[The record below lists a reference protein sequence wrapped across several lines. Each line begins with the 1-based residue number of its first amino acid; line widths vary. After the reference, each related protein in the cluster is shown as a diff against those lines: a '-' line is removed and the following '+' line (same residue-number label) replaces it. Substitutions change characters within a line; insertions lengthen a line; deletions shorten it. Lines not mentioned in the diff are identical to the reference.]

1 MLWKYDRQRV
11 EIADDPVRRAKVIRS
26 YAWGRLMFMIL
37 FVVSLFV
44 RNATGFQ
51 DSDLFVTIFL
61 VLGLYSD
68 IMVRVLTLREHDQ
81 SESAQLESRA

>member
-1 MLWKYDRQRV
+1 MLRKFDRERV
-11 EIADDPVRRAKVIRS
+11 EIANDPVRRKKVTRS
-26 YAWGRLMFMIL
+26 YALGRLLFMTL

-68 IMVRVLTLREHDQ
+68 IMVRILTLREHDQ
-81 SESAQLESRA
+81 SEGAQLESRA